1 MSDEKSEKPEITDS
15 IPSKLVSA
23 KIEEKEKISNIG
35 THPDELLA
43 ESDLTKPAENQLED
57 SETIDETAE
66 LATLN
71 LSESVKIDN
80 EEEEIEEINSS
91 DDEAQEEEKE
101 EDVALKAQ
109 KNYHDL
115 SPTELIS
122 ALENILK
129 SRAIQEIK
137 HDVEEIKSEFN
148 AQFQTESEHKKSE
161 FLASGGN
168 IIDFHYSNPDKKVF
182 NTLLFDYKEK
192 RNKYYQTLK
201 KDLQA
206 NFTRRNE
213 LIEELKGLLNA
224 EENINTTYK
233 HFKEIQ
239 ENWRLAGAIPRDKY
253 NTLWNTYHHH
263 VENFYDFL
271 HLNREF
277 RDLDFKHNLEQKL
290 KLINRVEELSQ
301 EKNINKAFRELQML
315 HKMWKEEIGPVAK
328 KYRDEV
334 WDKFSEATKVIHDKR
349 MDSLKEL
356 EASFLKNYEQKIE
369 VIAEIN
375 KEVAIPR
382 KSHKA
387 WQNGMKSI
395 QTLRD
400 KYFEIGKVPR
410 SKNKGIWNEFKAAT
424 RNFNHEKNSF
434 YKDQKKEQFENL
446 EKKRALIKLAEENK
460 GSEDFAV
467 ATSLMKKI
475 QSDWRTI
482 GHVPR
487 KDSDKIW
494 KQFKEACNFYFDRIH
509 AQKNEANKE
518 EVEHYQ
524 AKEAFLETFKT
535 FIFSGDDKADISS
548 LKEKITQWRQIG
560 RVPYNKR
567 NIEQDFNKAL
577 DGAFAKLNLD
587 KKELELI
594 KFENKLLTM
603 VSGEDDRKLQ
613 NEQIYTSKKIDESKN
628 EIRQLENNLGFFKHV
643 DKNNPMVQDVYAKI
657 ANHKEQLDLWNAK
670 MSKIRAARQ

>member
-1 MSDEKSEKPEITDS
+1 LEK
-15 IPSKLVSA
+15 
-23 KIEEKEKISNIG
+23 
-35 THPDELLA
+35 
-43 ESDLTKPAENQLED
+43 
-57 SETIDETAE
+57 
-66 LATLN
+66 
-71 LSESVKIDN
+71 
-80 EEEEIEEINSS
+80 
-91 DDEAQEEEKE
+91 
-101 EDVALKAQ
+101 
-109 KNYHDL
+109 
-115 SPTELIS
+115 
-122 ALENILK
+122 
-129 SRAIQEIK
+129 
-137 HDVEEIKSEFN
+137 
-148 AQFQTESEHKKSE
+148 
-161 FLASGGN
+161 FLG
-168 IIDFHYSNPDKKVF
+168 
-182 NTLLFDYKEK
+182 
-192 RNKYYQTLK
+192 Q
-201 KDLQA
+201 
-206 NFTRRNE
+206 
-213 LIEELKGLLNA
+213 
-224 EENINTTYK
+224 
-233 HFKEIQ
+233 
-239 ENWRLAGAIPRDKY
+239 
-253 NTLWNTYHHH
+253 
-263 VENFYDFL
+263 
-271 HLNREF
+271 
-277 RDLDFKHNLEQKL
+277 
-290 KLINRVEELSQ
+290 
-301 EKNINKAFRELQML
+301 
-315 HKMWKEEIGPVAK
+315 
-328 KYRDEV
+328 
-334 WDKFSEATKVIHDKR
+334 
-349 MDSLKEL
+349 
-356 EASFLKNYEQKIE
+356 
-369 VIAEIN
+369 
-375 KEVAIPR
+375 
-382 KSHKA
+382 
-387 WQNGMKSI
+387 
-395 QTLRD
+395 
-400 KYFEIGKVPR
+400 
-410 SKNKGIWNEFKAAT
+410 KNKGIWNEFKAAT

-548 LKEKITQWRQIG
+548 LKEKITQWKQIG

-587 KKELELI
+587 KNELELI

-643 DKNNPMVQDVYAKI
+643 DKNNPMVKDVYEKI